1 MSFQPIIPGSGLAG
15 WSFLQ
20 STLNRQAE
28 AFENSAPVQRA
39 TDYFSQNIGKV
50 NSAAD
55 LVQDRRL
62 LEVALGAFG
71 LGDDI
76 NNKYF
81 IEKVLNEGTIAE
93 DALANKLT
101 DSRYKDMA
109 KAFAFDTLTPTKDP
123 GFAQEIIEKYERR
136 SFEVAVGEQN
146 ETFRLGLNL
155 ERELP
160 EISASNNANDT
171 KWLRILGNP
180 ALRKVFETA
189 FGLPPQFGQVDL
201 DQQLGVFKENA
212 ARRFGTDDISQLGT
226 PEKLEELT
234 QLFFLQDQIK
244 ASSSLGPG
252 NVALTLLQST
262 QQTLP

>member
-20 STLNRQAE
+20 STLARQFE
-28 AFENSAPVQRA
+28 AFEESAPVQRA
-39 TDYFSQNIGKV
+39 TDYFVENIGAV
-50 NSAAD
+50 SSASD

-71 LGDDI
+71 LGEDI

-81 IEKVLNEGTIAE
+81 IEKVLSEGTIAE

-101 DSRYKDMA
+101 DSRYKEMA
-109 KAFAFDTLTPTKDP
+109 QAFAFDTLSPT
-123 GFAQEIIEKYERR
+123 GQTSFAQEIIEKYERR

-160 EISASNNANDT
+160 EIASSRDANDT

-180 ALRKVFETA
+180 ALRAVFETA
-189 FGLPPQFGQVDL
+189 FGLPSQFGQVDL

-212 ARRFGTDDISQLGT
+212 ERRFGTDEISDFGS
-226 PEKLEELT
+226 PDRLEELT
-234 QLFFLQDQIK
+234 QLYFLQDQIK
-244 ASSSLGPG
+244 ASSGLDAGS
-252 NVALTLLQST
+252 VALTLLQSAGQT
-262 QQTLP
+262 QL